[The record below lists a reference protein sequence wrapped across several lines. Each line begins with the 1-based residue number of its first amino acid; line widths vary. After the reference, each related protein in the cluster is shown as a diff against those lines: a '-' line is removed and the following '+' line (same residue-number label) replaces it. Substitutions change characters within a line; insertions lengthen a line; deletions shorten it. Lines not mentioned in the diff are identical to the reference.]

1 MNVKLGVIKM
11 AMVVGLLNVAAFGAG
26 GGFVVDGVPQKDAG
40 ATVNGLTNNGMI
52 IAAGQNITLNGGS
65 NTVALVNG
73 GSLTIASTGDGS
85 GGSLTNIYGWVPA
98 DYLYNST
105 LETLANGNGGS
116 VFTKHDKTRVDY
128 AGPVS
133 CPTPDAFTSNV
144 VFRWY
149 TYHTMPGTY
158 AIGCRWRGN
167 GLNAW
172 SYVTSGLF
180 TASTVLTNL
189 STATLATK
197 LTVGDNALIEME
209 YWVVPTN
216 APGGGTAGGFG
227 YVKGI
232 KIGLEARK

>member
-1 MNVKLGVIKM
+1 MKLGVFNV
-11 AMVVGLLNVAAFGAG
+11 AVFVGMVSVAAFGG
-26 GGFVVDGVPQKDAG
+26 VFVVDGVPQKDAV
-40 ATVNGLTNNGMI
+40 AANAVTNKGVI
-52 IAAGQNITLNGGS
+52 VAAGQNITLNGS
-65 NTVALVNG
+65 NGPVALANG
-73 GSLTIASTGDGS
+73 GTLTIASTGSTDS
-85 GGSLTNIYGWVPA
+85 GSLTNIYGWIPA
-98 DYLYNST
+98 DYLCNSI

-128 AGPVS
+128 AGPIS

-144 VFRWY
+144 VLRWY

-172 SYVTSGLF
+172 TSLTSGLF
-180 TASTVLTNL
+180 TASTSLTNL
-189 STATLATK
+189 STAMLQTK
-197 LTVGDNALIEME
+197 VTVGDNALIEME
-209 YWVVPTN
+209 YWIVPTN
-216 APGGGTAGGFG
+216 TPGGGTAGGFG